1 MQTQKAIVTVVS
13 PLSRKI
19 RHHKKPRQAER
30 FAAKEPQIPF
40 YLDAVLCYRI
50 YGDFLIP
57 NSDFETGDHIYHF
70 KKHLAFKTI
79 SQIHQRE
86 KGTVI
91 HFNDMCP
98 ESITPLEILQSRL
111 NNLKAKN
118 CQDLAEFLPLYYN
131 FYQNAMPTGGSI
143 KVARSIENDPLVNDH
158 STFGFVL
165 TEIDKIF
172 EFFKDDMVIISVY
185 HLQNGFDGRLQMLS
199 FNKELEKCVSSDA
212 KGDAFE
218 LGTIDKLL
226 EVFVDYSIK
235 NYIKE
240 FTDFLKSFPIKAS
253 TNGLKGSED
262 FFERDMQ
269 TSFGITR
276 EKIRL
281 QSYPISINGWNFNLI
296 CSILKREEQ
305 SIFLKSAIQ
314 NKKMEFGLQKNELKN
329 NKDWAKMY
337 SCYYPNLKP

>member
-19 RHHKKPRQAER
+19 RHHKKPRQADR
-30 FAAKEPQIPF
+30 VAAKEPQIPF
-40 YLDAVLCYRI
+40 FLDPVLCYRI

-57 NSDFETGDHIYHF
+57 NSELETGAPVHHF
-70 KKHLAFKTI
+70 KKPLAFKTI

-86 KGTVI
+86 RGTVI
-91 HFNDMCP
+91 QFNDVCP
-98 ESITPLEILQSRL
+98 EYITPLEILQRRL
-111 NNLKAKN
+111 NSLGDKY
-118 CQDLAEFLPLYYN
+118 CHELAEFLPFYYN
-131 FYQNAMPTGGSI
+131 FYQNAMPAGG
-143 KVARSIENDPLVNDH
+143 KVKVVRNVENDPIVSSL

-172 EFFKDDMVIISVY
+172 EFFKDDMVIISVH
-185 HLQNGFDGRLQMLS
+185 HLQKGFDGRLQMLS
-199 FNKELEKCVSSDA
+199 FNSELVNCLSSDPKA
-212 KGDAFE
+212 DAFE
-218 LGTIDKLL
+218 FDTIDKLL
-226 EVFVDYSIK
+226 EVFVDYSTQ

-240 FTDFLKSFPIKAS
+240 FTEFLKSFPIKAS
-253 TNGLKGSED
+253 TTGLKASED
-262 FFERDMQ
+262 VFERDLQ
-269 TSFGITR
+269 TTSGITR

-305 SIFLKSAIQ
+305 SLFLKSALK
-314 NKKMEFGLQKNELKN
+314 NKKIEFGLQKNEMKD

-337 SCYYPNLKP
+337 SCYYPNVKP

>member
-30 FAAKEPQIPF
+30 VAAKELQIPF
-40 YLDAVLCYRI
+40 FLDPVLCYRI

-57 NSDFETGDHIYHF
+57 NSEFETGEPVYHF
-70 KKHLAFKTI
+70 KKPLAFKTI

-91 HFNDMCP
+91 QFHDLSP
-98 ESITPLEILQSRL
+98 EYITPLEILQSRL
-111 NNLKAKN
+111 NSLGDKN
-118 CQDLAEFLPLYYN
+118 CHDLAEFLPLYYN
-131 FYQNAMPTGGSI
+131 FYQNAMPAGGRI
-143 KVARSIENDPLVNDH
+143 KVVRSVENDPIVTDH

-185 HLQNGFDGRLQMLS
+185 QLQNGFDGRLQMLS
-199 FNKELEKCVSSDA
+199 FNKELTKCLSGL

-218 LGTIDKLL
+218 FETIDKLL
-226 EVFVDYSIK
+226 EIFVDFSIQ

-253 TNGLKGSED
+253 TNGLKASED
-262 FFERDMQ
+262 FLERDMQ
-269 TSFGITR
+269 TTFGITR

-305 SIFLKSAIQ
+305 SLFLKSFLN
-314 NKKMEFGLQKNELKN
+314 NKKMEFGLQKNEMKD